1 MQIESF
7 IVLRSGR
14 RRGPGWRP
22 VPARARGEKTLPF
35 YLSSPPSPCPSHR
48 FPSRRMMVQERER
61 EREEVCVK
69 ERRER
74 GATERSEGDGR
85 GGTFFLKKK
94 SFGNEARDFFF
105 LLLKTFF
112 PFSPRYWTSCVH
124 SSSQGNIFEWRL
136 GSDATLQAPAL
147 RVPCPPF
154 PPFPF
159 SRQNLINAGAR
170 ALLIR
175 AIPNAVTW
183 MGKWHR
189 FCGPCL

>member
-1 MQIESF
+1 MNEKRHLNRLESCKRWWIPSPVCFGKKTRFVISPKQNKKKSIPTDKRRANERERKSQRHRNRELRSHGYKYMQIESY

-85 GGTFFLKKK
+85 GGTFFRRK
-94 SFGNEARDFFF
+94 
-105 LLLKTFF
+105 
-112 PFSPRYWTSCVH
+112 
-124 SSSQGNIFEWRL
+124 
-136 GSDATLQAPAL
+136 
-147 RVPCPPF
+147 
-154 PPFPF
+154 
-159 SRQNLINAGAR
+159 
-170 ALLIR
+170 
-175 AIPNAVTW
+175 
-183 MGKWHR
+183 
-189 FCGPCL
+189 